1 MAPLHILCNTFCVIS
16 AITKGAAIGHR
27 YNIHRFPMIPIHCF
41 DDAAKVI
48 IYFELCKLNNAKCII
63 VFVIILFPLK
73 PIGELQVE
81 VGHGGVIDELFVRAD
96 GGAVEVV
103 GDAQFGGE
111 GEVIDE
117 ACASHEPVADAFAVE
132 HGEGEL
138 IEGCPFVEVES

>member
-1 MAPLHILCNTFCVIS
+1 M
-16 AITKGAAIGHR
+16 
-27 YNIHRFPMIPIHCF
+27 
-41 DDAAKVI
+41 
-48 IYFELCKLNNAKCII
+48 
-63 VFVIILFPLK
+63 FVIILFPLK

-138 IEGCPFVEVES
+138 IEGCPFVEVESWVIAVGVEIACTDIYFYIFELGA